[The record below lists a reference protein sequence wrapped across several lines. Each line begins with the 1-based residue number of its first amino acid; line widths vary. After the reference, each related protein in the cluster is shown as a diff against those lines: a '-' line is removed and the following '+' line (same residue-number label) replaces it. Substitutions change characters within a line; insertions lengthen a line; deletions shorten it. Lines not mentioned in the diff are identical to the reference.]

1 MKKTFVFVLI
11 LCTALVLPLALTACS
26 GGGEDVKYAEIKVRD
41 YGSIIVKLDRSAAPI
56 TVDNF
61 VKLAK
66 EGFYDGLTFHR
77 FVKDFVIQ
85 GGDPRGDGTGSS
97 PDTIKGEFSENG
109 VNNPIKH
116 KRGTIS
122 MARSMSYNSASSQFF
137 ICVATSDGVSYSL
150 DGKYAAFGEVVSGM
164 EFVDRMMANV
174 GDLPG
179 AAYALDKENQPVME
193 SVRIYDTYPG

>member
-1 MKKTFVFVLI
+1 MKKTLVFVLI

-26 GGGEDVKYAEIKVRD
+26 GGGEDVKYAEIKVRG
-41 YGSIIVKLDRSAAPI
+41 YGSIIVKLDHSAAPI

-61 VKLAK
+61 VKLAE

-164 EFVDRMMANV
+164 ELVDRMMADV

>member
-1 MKKTFVFVLI
+1 MKKTLVFVLI

-26 GGGEDVKYAEIKVRD
+26 GGGEDVKYAEIKVRG
-41 YGSIIVKLDRSAAPI
+41 YGSIIVKLDHSAAPI

-61 VKLAK
+61 VKLAE

-97 PDTIKGEFSENG
+97 PDKIKGEFSENG
-109 VNNPIKH
+109 VNNPLKH

-164 EFVDRMMANV
+164 ELVDRMMEDV

-193 SVRIYDTYPG
+193 SVKIYDTYPG

>member
-1 MKKTFVFVLI
+1 MKKTLVFVLI
-11 LCTALVLPLALTACS
+11 FCAVLALPLSLASCS
-26 GGGEDVKYAEIKVRD
+26 DGGDVKYAEIKVRD
-41 YGSIIVKLDRSAAPI
+41 YGTIIVKLDRSAAPI

-61 VKLAK
+61 VKLAE

-77 FVKDFVIQ
+77 FVKNFVIQ
-85 GGDPRGDGTGSS
+85 GGDPEGDGTGGS

-109 VNNPIKH
+109 VNNPLKH

-137 ICVATSDGVSYSL
+137 ICVETNDSVSYSL

-164 EFVDRMMANV
+164 EVVDDMMRAV
-174 GDLPG
+174 GDLSG
-179 AAYALDKENQPVME
+179 AAYALDKESQPVME

>member
-1 MKKTFVFVLI
+1 MKKTLVFVLI
-11 LCTALVLPLALTACS
+11 LCTALVLPLVLTACS
-26 GGGEDVKYAEIKVRD
+26 GGGEDVKYAEIKVRG
-41 YGSIIVKLDRSAAPI
+41 YGSIIVKLDHSAAPI

-61 VKLAK
+61 VKLAE

-97 PDTIKGEFSENG
+97 PDKIKGEFSENG
-109 VNNPIKH
+109 VNNPLKH

-164 EFVDRMMANV
+164 EIVDRMMADV
-174 GDLPG
+174 GDLSG